1 MVYEVNGYLPQQ
13 GDLVWINF
21 DPSIGKEIKKR
32 RPALV
37 LSTKQY
43 NGTTGM
49 IAICPVTSTKR
60 FGFIEINEDQNVKG
74 YINPLQLYT
83 FDFINKLRNVEYIEP
98 LNDEDMAAVVQ
109 TVENIFKFWKLKDSA
124 NGET

>member
-49 IAICPVTSTKR
+49 IAICPITSTQR
-60 FGFIEINEDQNVKG
+60 YGFIKINKDQSVKG
-74 YINPLQLYT
+74 HINPLQLYT
-83 FDFINKLRNVEYIEP
+83 FDSINKLRNVEYIEP